1 MRSVGVNTY
10 GGPEA
15 LEIVELPEEQ
25 AGPGEVRL
33 RVFAAAVNPTDTLA
47 RNGSRAETQKM
58 DPPPYVP
65 GMDAAG
71 VVDQVGSE
79 VTTGIR
85 VGEAAMAMVVPRGAH
100 GAYRESLVLKASS
113 VVPSPK
119 GFTHVQACSLPMNGL
134 TATLSLDLLGLKEGQ
149 VLAVTGGA
157 GAYGGYMIE
166 LGKEAGLTVI
176 SDASDADMA
185 LVKELGADIVV
196 PRGDDFAEKVRAH
209 FPNGV
214 DGLADG
220 AVLNELAIDAVSDGG
235 AFTSVRGYSAS
246 DIRNISFTT
255 TFVTTLDGDF
265 MKLDALREHV
275 ENGVVT
281 LRVAGTF
288 PAENASDAHATLEAG
303 GTRGRCVITF

>member
-1 MRSVGVNTY
+1 MRAVGVHTY

-25 AGPGEVRL
+25 AGPEEVRL

-79 VTTGIR
+79 VTTGIH
-85 VGEAAMAMVVPRGAH
+85 VGDAAMAMVIPRGAH

-113 VVPSPK
+113 VVPSPE
-119 GFTHVQACSLPMNGL
+119 GFSHVQASSLPMNGL
-134 TATLSLDLLGLKEGQ
+134 TATLSLELLGLQQGQ

-176 SDASDADMA
+176 SDASDVDMA

-196 PRGDDFAEKVRAH
+196 PRGDDFAEKVREH
-209 FPNGV
+209 FPDGV
-214 DGLADG
+214 DGLGDG

-235 AFTSVRGYSAS
+235 AFTSVRGFSGS
-246 DIRNISFTT
+246 DIRNINFTT
-255 TFVTTLDGDF
+255 TFVSKLDGDF
-265 MKLDALREHV
+265 VKLDTLREHA

-281 LRVAGTF
+281 LRIAGTY

>member
-1 MRSVGVNTY
+1 MRAVGVHTY

-25 AGPGEVRL
+25 AGPEEVRL

-79 VTTGIR
+79 VTTGIH
-85 VGEAAMAMVVPRGAH
+85 VGDAAMAMVIPRGAH

-113 VVPSPK
+113 VVPSPE
-119 GFTHVQACSLPMNGL
+119 GFSHVQASSLPMNGL
-134 TATLSLDLLGLKEGQ
+134 TATLSLELLGLQQGQ

-176 SDASDADMA
+176 SDASDVDMA

-196 PRGDDFAEKVRAH
+196 PRGDDFAEKVREH

-214 DGLADG
+214 DGLGDG

-235 AFTSVRGYSAS
+235 AFTSVRGFSGS
-246 DIRNISFTT
+246 DIRNINFTT
-255 TFVTTLDGDF
+255 TFVSKLDGDF
-265 MKLDALREHV
+265 VKLDTLREHA

-281 LRVAGTF
+281 LRIAGTY

>member
-1 MRSVGVNTY
+1 MRAIGVNTY

-79 VTTGIR
+79 VTTGIH
-85 VGEAAMAMVVPRGAH
+85 VGDAAMAMVIPRGAH

-113 VVPSPK
+113 VVPSPE
-119 GFTHVQACSLPMNGL
+119 GFSHVQACSLPMNGL
-134 TATLSLDLLGLKEGQ
+134 TATLSLELLGLQQGQ

-176 SDASDADMA
+176 SDASDVDMA

-196 PRGDDFAEKVRAH
+196 PRGDDFAEKVREH
-209 FPNGV
+209 FPDGV
-214 DGLADG
+214 DGLGDG

-235 AFTSVRGYSAS
+235 AFTSVRGFSGS
-246 DIRNISFTT
+246 DIRNINFTT
-255 TFVTTLDGDF
+255 TFVSKLDGDF
-265 MKLDALREHV
+265 VKLDTLREHA

-281 LRVAGTF
+281 LRIAGTY

>member
-1 MRSVGVNTY
+1 MRAVGVHTY

-25 AGPGEVRL
+25 AGPEEVRL

-71 VVDQVGSE
+71 VVDQVGSG
-79 VTTGIR
+79 VTTGIH
-85 VGEAAMAMVVPRGAH
+85 VGDAAMAMVIPRGAH

-113 VVPSPK
+113 VVPSPE
-119 GFTHVQACSLPMNGL
+119 GFSHVQASSLPMNGL
-134 TATLSLDLLGLKEGQ
+134 TATLSLELLGLQQGQ

-176 SDASDADMA
+176 SDASDVDMA

-196 PRGDDFAEKVRAH
+196 PRGDDFAEKVREH
-209 FPNGV
+209 FPDGV
-214 DGLADG
+214 DGLGDG

-235 AFTSVRGYSAS
+235 AFTSVRGFSGS
-246 DIRNISFTT
+246 DIRNINFTT
-255 TFVTTLDGDF
+255 TFVSKLDGDF
-265 MKLDALREHV
+265 VKLDTLREHA

-281 LRVAGTF
+281 LRIAGTY

>member
-1 MRSVGVNTY
+1 MRAIGVNTY

-79 VTTGIR
+79 VTTGIH
-85 VGEAAMAMVVPRGAH
+85 VGDAAMAMVIPRGAH

-113 VVPSPK
+113 VVPSPE
-119 GFTHVQACSLPMNGL
+119 GFSHVQACSLPMNGL
-134 TATLSLDLLGLKEGQ
+134 TATLSLELLGLQQGQ

-176 SDASDADMA
+176 SDASDVDMA

-196 PRGDDFAEKVRAH
+196 PRGDDFAEKVREH

-214 DGLADG
+214 DGLGDG

-235 AFTSVRGYSAS
+235 AFTSVRGFSGS
-246 DIRNISFTT
+246 DIRNINFTT
-255 TFVTTLDGDF
+255 TFVSKLDGDF
-265 MKLDALREHV
+265 VKLDTLRKHA

-281 LRVAGTF
+281 LRIAGTY